1 MHHLPMVNG
10 VDDLTVRFTEFVH
23 DCLAVHSLV
32 VELMGLPANL
42 GEARLVG
49 LVRIVFCACAVQA
62 DECEGTE
69 QDDGEYAEPAADM
82 THMDDPL
89 SLSIVLK

>member
-1 MHHLPMVNG
+1 
-10 VDDLTVRFTEFVH
+10 
-23 DCLAVHSLV
+23 
-32 VELMGLPANL
+32 
-42 GEARLVG
+42 
-49 LVRIVFCACAVQA
+49 VQA

-89 SLSIVLK
+89 SVSIVLK